1 MTIDIII
8 VLLIL
13 ISAVILFATEKIP
26 VDLTAIIVMVILLI
40 TGIISP
46 SEGISGFSNTA
57 TITVGAMF
65 IVSAALQKTGA
76 VNYLGMLTT
85 RLFKSNYWIG
95 LVISMIS
102 VGIIS
107 AFINN
112 TPVVAVFIPIM
123 LSVASE
129 NKLSPTKLLMP
140 ISFAS
145 MFGGVCTLIGTSTN
159 ILVSSISA
167 QNGLGEFGMFEFTTL
182 GVVFFSIGLIYM
194 AVFGIRLIPE
204 RKFEGELTEKYKA
217 NDYITDIILL
227 PEAKSIGTKAIES
240 PLVKELDIQILDVIR
255 NKIRLRRPLAE
266 ITLEPYDELRVLC
279 DIKQIE
285 KLKNRL
291 GVKLKSD
298 FKLKDK
304 DFKDEDLEILE
315 VIVAPNSNLIGKTIK
330 TSRFRNVFRS
340 NALAIR
346 HRGQLFNIGFSDMKL
361 SAGDAI
367 LIETRKED
375 VDYIKNN
382 PNFVLTSEVGF
393 ARFNTK
399 KIIPAL
405 LIVSLVVLTATFNI
419 LPIVVSAIAGC
430 VLLVLTKCISLS
442 EAYNA
447 IDWKIIFLLGG
458 ILSLGV
464 AMEKTGAALLLSDSL
479 IKLIGHL
486 GPVAVVAAF
495 YLLTS
500 LLTETMSNNATA
512 VLLAPIAITAAASM
526 GVSPKPFLMAVTFA
540 ASASFMTPVGYQTN
554 TMIYSVGQY
563 KFSDFL
569 RVGTPLNIIFWIVA
583 TILIP
588 IIFPF

>member
-1 MTIDIII
+1 MTTEIII
-8 VLLIL
+8 VLVIVVA
-13 ISAVILFATEKIP
+13 AVILFATEKIS
-26 VDLTAIIVMVILLI
+26 VDLTAIIVMVTLLL
-40 TGIISP
+40 TGIITP

-76 VNYLGMLTT
+76 VNFLGILTT
-85 RLFKSNYWIG
+85 RVFKSNFWFG
-95 LVISMIS
+95 LVISMIA
-102 VGIIS
+102 VGVIS

-123 LSVASE
+123 LSVAYE
-129 NKLSPTKLLMP
+129 NKLSPSKLLMP

-167 QNGLGEFGMFEFTTL
+167 QHGLGEFGMFEFTSL
-182 GVVFFSIGLIYM
+182 GIVYFLTGIIYM
-194 AVFGIRLIPE
+194 TAFGIRLIPE
-204 RKFEGELTEKYKA
+204 RKSEGGLTDKYKT
-217 NDYITDIILL
+217 NDYLTDIILL
-227 PEAKSIGTKAIES
+227 PEAKSIGKKAIES

-255 NKIRLRRPLAE
+255 NKIRLRRPLSE
-266 ITLEPYDELRVLC
+266 IILEPYDELRVLC

-291 GVKLKSD
+291 GIKFKSD

-304 DFKDEDLEILE
+304 DFRDEDLEILE
-315 VIVAPNSNLIGKTIK
+315 VIVAPNSTIIGKTIK

-340 NALAIR
+340 NAIALR
-346 HRGQLFNIGFSDMKL
+346 HRGQLFNLGFSDMKL

-382 PNFVLTSEVGF
+382 PNFVLTSEIGF
-393 ARFNTK
+393 AIFNTR
-399 KIIPAL
+399 KIILAL
-405 LIVSLVVLTATFNI
+405 MIVSSIVFTAAFNI

-442 EAYNA
+442 DAYNA

-464 AMEKTGAALLLSDSL
+464 AMDKTGAALLLSDSL

-486 GPVAVVAAF
+486 GPVAIVAAL

-512 VLLAPIAITAAASM
+512 VLLAPIAIGAAISM

-540 ASASFMTPVGYQTN
+540 ASSSFMTPVGYQTN

-563 KFSDFL
+563 RFTDFL
-569 RVGTPLNIIFWIVA
+569 KVGTPLNFIFWILA

-588 IIFPF
+588 ILFPF

>member
-13 ISAVILFATEKIP
+13 IAAVILFATEKIP
-26 VDLTAIIVMVILLI
+26 VDLTAIIVMVTLLL
-40 TGIISP
+40 TGIITP

-65 IVSAALQKTGA
+65 IVSAALHKTGA
-76 VNYLGMLTT
+76 VNFLGILTT
-85 RLFKSNYWIG
+85 RVFKSNFWFG
-95 LVISMIS
+95 LVISMIA
-102 VGIIS
+102 VGVIS

-123 LSVASE
+123 LSVAYE
-129 NKLSPTKLLMP
+129 NKLSPSKLLMP

-167 QNGLGEFGMFEFTTL
+167 QHGLGEFGMFEFTSL
-182 GVVFFSIGLIYM
+182 GIVYFLTGIIYM
-194 AVFGIRLIPE
+194 TAFGIKLIPE
-204 RKFEGELTEKYKA
+204 RKSEGGLTDKYKT
-217 NDYITDIILL
+217 NDYLTDIILL
-227 PEAKSIGTKAIES
+227 PEAKSIGKKAIES

-255 NKIRLRRPLAE
+255 NKIRLRRPLSE
-266 ITLEPYDELRVLC
+266 IILEPYDELRVLC

-291 GVKLKSD
+291 GIKFKSD
-298 FKLKDK
+298 FKLRDK
-304 DFKDEDLEILE
+304 DFRDEDLEILE
-315 VIVAPNSNLIGKTIK
+315 VIVAPNSGIIGKTIK

-340 NALAIR
+340 NAIALR
-346 HRGQLFNIGFSDMKL
+346 HRGQLFNLGFSDMKL

-382 PNFVLTSEVGF
+382 PNFVLTSEIGF
-393 ARFNTK
+393 AIFNTK
-399 KIIPAL
+399 KIILAL
-405 LIVSLVVLTATFNI
+405 MIVSLIVFTAAFNI

-442 EAYNA
+442 DAYNA

-479 IKLIGHL
+479 IKLLGHL
-486 GPVAVVAAF
+486 GPVAIVAAL

-512 VLLAPIAITAAASM
+512 VLLAPIAIGAAISM

-540 ASASFMTPVGYQTN
+540 ASSSFMTPVGYQTN

-563 KFSDFL
+563 RFADFL
-569 RVGTPLNIIFWIVA
+569 KVGTPLNFIFWILA

-588 IIFPF
+588 ILFPF

>member
-1 MTIDIII
+1 MTLDIII
-8 VLLIL
+8 VLVIL
-13 ISAVILFATEKIP
+13 ICAVILFATDKIP
-26 VDLTAIIVMVILLI
+26 VDLTAIIVMVILLL

-85 RLFKSNYWIG
+85 RIFKFNYWIG
-95 LVISMIS
+95 LIVSMIS

-107 AFINN
+107 AFVNN

-123 LSVASE
+123 LTVAAE
-129 NKLSPTKLLMP
+129 NKVSPSKLLMP

-159 ILVSSISA
+159 ILVSSIA
-167 QNGLGEFGMFEFTTL
+167 VEYGLDEFRMFEFTTL
-182 GVVFFSIGLIYM
+182 GIIFFAAGLVYMILIG
-194 AVFGIRLIPE
+194 VRLIPE
-204 RKFEGELTEKYKA
+204 RKFGSELTEKYKA
-217 NDYITDIILL
+217 NDYITDIVLL
-227 PEAKSIGTKAIES
+227 PDAKSVGNIAIKS
-240 PLVKELDIQILDVIR
+240 PLIEELDIQILEVVR
-255 NKIRLRRPLAE
+255 NKRRLRSPLSE
-266 ITLEPYDELRVLC
+266 IVFEPFDEIRVLC

-304 DFKDEDLEILE
+304 DFKEEDLEILE

-340 NALAIR
+340 NAVALR
-346 HRGQLFNIGFSDMKL
+346 HRGQLFNTGFSDMKL

-375 VDYIKNN
+375 IDYIKNN

-393 ARFNTK
+393 TRFNTK

-405 LIVSLVVLTATFNI
+405 LIVSLIVLTATFNI

-430 VLLVLTKCISLS
+430 VLLILTRCITLS

-464 AMEKTGAALLLSDSL
+464 AMEKTGAAHLLSDSM
-479 IKLIGHL
+479 IKVVGGF
-486 GPVAVVAAF
+486 GPTAVVAAF
-495 YLLTS
+495 FLLTS
-500 LLTETMSNNATA
+500 ILTGTMSNNATA
-512 VLLAPIAITAAASM
+512 VLLAPIAITAAGSM
-526 GVSPKPFLMAVTFA
+526 GVNPKPFLMAVTFA

-563 KFSDFL
+563 RFSDFL
-569 RVGTPLNIIFWIVA
+569 KVGTPLNIIFWIIA
-583 TILIP
+583 TLLIP
-588 IIFPF
+588 ILFPF